1 LSSSLLFCLV
11 YHFGCLLLVLQ
22 LFPLLDDL
30 LELCLAF
37 LVF

>member
-1 LSSSLLFCLV
+1 V
-11 YHFGCLLLVLQ
+11 CLLLVLR